1 MEDISPSFCNKQMQ
15 GGLGRVFF
23 FQFNFIYISLKIFSS
38 YEKMLILKEL
48 EQIEKN
54 AKKKKI
60 GGNENDEI
68 R

>member
-1 MEDISPSFCNKQMQ
+1 M
-15 GGLGRVFF
+15 GGFF
-23 FQFNFIYISLKIFSS
+23 FFYFNFIYISLKIFSS

-60 GGNENDEI
+60 GGNESDEM